1 MMKIG
6 EKIREL
12 RGNRY
17 SQEELADKL
26 QVHNNTISRWESG
39 IMAPKLKYIQE
50 MAKIF
55 NVSPE
60 YLLNDAVQ
68 EQQISTQTFN
78 KSLSYQDTTEIKGTE
93 SSVAYWG
100 TVVDNAEK
108 VSVNNPNLVLILHM
122 AESAVNALRAKLSA
136 ITIAPQPVSEI

>member
-78 KSLSYQDTTEIKGTE
+78 KSSSYQDTTEIKCTE

-122 AESAVNALRAKLSA
+122 AESAVNALRAKLSD
-136 ITIAPQPVSEI
+136 TRIAQTTQIL

>member
-55 NVSPE
+55 NVSLE
-60 YLLNDAVQ
+60 YLLNDAVP
-68 EQQISTQTFN
+68 EQQNSTQTFN
-78 KSLSYQDTTEIKGTE
+78 KSSSYQDTTEIKGTE

-122 AESAVNALRAKLSA
+122 AESAVNALRAKLSD
-136 ITIAPQPVSEI
+136 TRIAQTTQIL